1 MRPLRQAREAESV
14 NTGSVLKLGGHWVR
28 MDKEHGGSRGQR
40 AEGTGEQ
47 KSRWGGE
54 QPWDQAS
61 PPYPF
66 TMASWAPVSP
76 APPSPSGLRP
86 PPQRFHPER
95 APLSHRWGGLLQ
107 KGGAP
112 PRGRGGR
119 RVGAPEEVLRDIQLP
134 VTLAL
139 WSGPPSLT
147 PSPCRDSPP
156 PSPLHHP
163 VLILCTASLAGE
175 HLVAVP
181 SLHVS
186 PLQAGAYYSC
196 PPCLAPFSD
205 SQSVPN
211 WF

>member
-1 MRPLRQAREAESV
+1 MAPGARGRRAL
-14 NTGSVLKLGGHWVR
+14 GSRSLGGEENSPGIRQVPPTPSQWPPGHR
-28 MDKEHGGSRGQR
+28 SALPLQAPRGS
-40 AEGTGEQ
+40 
-47 KSRWGGE
+47 
-54 QPWDQAS
+54 D
-61 PPYPF
+61 
-66 TMASWAPVSP
+66 
-76 APPSPSGLRP
+76 P
-86 PPQRFHPER
+86 PPKRFHPER

>member
-1 MRPLRQAREAESV
+1 MEGRGRRGGREGGGEDGPLPLSSLRQEREAESV

-61 PPYPF
+61 PPPF

-86 PPQRFHPER
+86 PPPSASTQKEPRSATDGVGYCR
-95 APLSHRWGGLLQ
+95 RGGS
-107 KGGAP
+107 

-147 PSPCRDSPP
+147 PSPCIT
-156 PSPLHHP
+156 L
-163 VLILCTASLAGE
+163 
-175 HLVAVP
+175 
-181 SLHVS
+181 
-186 PLQAGAYYSC
+186 
-196 PPCLAPFSD
+196 F
-205 SQSVPN
+205 
-211 WF
+211 